1 MFDIKKKT
9 TVRTVQKAKDGHW
22 YVFRKSFFGNW
33 RIASHAFQHSTSA
46 WACLGKM
53 VAEEQAAD
61 EE

>member
-1 MFDIKKKT
+1 MFDVKKKT
-9 TVRTVQKAKDGHW
+9 TVRTVQKAEDGQW

-53 VAEEQAAD
+53 TAEEQAAD
-61 EE
+61 E

>member
-1 MFDIKKKT
+1 MLDVKKKT
-9 TVRTVQKAKDGHW
+9 TVRTVQKAEDGQW

-53 VAEEQAAD
+53 TAEE
-61 EE
+61 